1 MEGSLYLIFVVVF
14 GGFFLMNLI
23 LAAIMDSFEK
33 VDKEIQIEGLKQE
46 IDLLEVQ
53 ALQEESI
60 VDKLEGIRN
69 DKI

>member
-33 VDKEIQIEGLKQE
+33 VDKEIQSKK
-46 IDLLEVQ
+46 
-53 ALQEESI
+53 SI
-60 VDKLEGIRN
+60 YWKCKPCKKSQL
-69 DKI
+69 